1 MSSKHVVLTIK
12 PRGKPIK
19 RLPKESTFASVDSTA
34 DLYKNI
40 AAATRYSVHRLRIKR
55 EDGTLVPNDKSTTF
69 DTAGLSASTTVSVKD
84 LGPQIPWRTVFIVEY
99 LGPILIYP
107 AIYALRPYI
116 YPYPSL
122 SPSNIPPPTDVQKLS
137 MAVMLL
143 HFIKREFETI
153 FIHRFSSSTMPWTN
167 IFKNSAHYWLL
178 AGLNIAYWTNSP
190 SSLAQA
196 STLTSSSPT
205 ISNLLATATP
215 LTPIGLALFALGE
228 VGNLYTHFVLKNLRP
243 AGTTARGIP
252 KGFGFGMVTCPNYMF
267 EIVAWVGISLV
278 TRSWA
283 TVLFVAVAGAQMGVW
298 AKKKERRYRKE
309 FGAEYEKKKFVM
321 IPGIY

>member
-1 MSSKHVVLTIK
+1 
-12 PRGKPIK
+12 
-19 RLPKESTFASVDSTA
+19 
-34 DLYKNI
+34 
-40 AAATRYSVHRLRIKR
+40 VHRLRITK
-55 EDGTLVPNDKSTTF
+55 EDGSLVPNDKSITF
-69 DTAGLSASTTVSVKD
+69 ESAGLSASTTVAVKD
-84 LGPQIPWRTVFIVEY
+84 LGPQIAWRTVFIVEY

-107 AIYALRPYI
+107 TIYALRPYI
-116 YPYPSL
+116 YPLPSL
-122 SPSNIPPPTDVQKLS
+122 SASKIPAPTDLQKLS
-137 MAVMLL
+137 MAVIVL

-190 SSLAQA
+190 NSLAQA

-205 ISNLLATATP
+205 LSNLLTTASP
-215 LTPIGLALFALGE
+215 LTQLGLALFALGE
-228 VGNLYTHFVLKNLRP
+228 VGNLYTHIVLKNLRP

-252 KGFGFGMVTCPNYMF
+252 KGFGFGIVTCPNYMY
-267 EIVAWVGISLV
+267 EIMAWIGISLV

-309 FGAEYEKKKFVM
+309 FGTEYRKKKFAM
-321 IPGIY
+321 IPGII